1 MRTEVPAS
9 RLTRVVGRFSED
21 RRANVAIIFALALIP
36 IVGCVGAGIDYGHA
50 ISVRTALQ
58 AALDSTALM
67 LSKSAATSNS
77 SQLQSTGQNYFKGLF
92 DRPDVTNV
100 TINAT
105 YSTASGQQVI
115 VNGSA
120 QVATFFMQILG
131 YNSLTVTGS
140 STTTWG
146 MSRLRVALV
155 LDNTGSMAQS
165 NKITELKSAT
175 NNLLTQLQNA
185 AASNGDVYVSIIPFV
200 KDVNIDP
207 SNSAASWIDWTD
219 WDANNG
225 TCSGAGGG
233 GGGGGGGFGSSHGS
247 MGSSQS
253 TCSGTWKPANHNTW
267 NGCVMDR
274 GDTSGPDPQNY
285 DTNVVL
291 PALGIA
297 ATQFTAEQYSACPQ
311 AAMGLSYD
319 WSSMT
324 KLVNKM
330 QPNGNTNQA
339 IGLALGWMSLTGGG
353 PFTAP
358 AMDPNY
364 SYNQVIIILTDGL
377 NTQDRWYSAQSQI
390 DARQTMTCN
399 NIKASGITIYT
410 VQVSTDGTPVSPLLQ
425 QCASDSSK
433 FFFLT
438 SSTQIVTTFNQI
450 GTNLSQLYIAK

>member
-1 MRTEVPAS
+1 MMTAPVSS
-9 RLTRVVGRFSED
+9 RLARYVRSFAADKG
-21 RRANVAIIFALALIP
+21 ANVAITFALALVP
-36 IVGCVGAGIDYGHA
+36 IIGFVGASIDYGHA
-50 ISVRTALQ
+50 VSVRTAMQ

-67 LSKSAATSNS
+67 LSKSAATSTS
-77 SQLQSTGQNYFKGLF
+77 AQLQSTAKNYFNGLF
-92 DRPDVTNV
+92 DRADAANV
-100 TINAT
+100 AITAT
-105 YSTASGQQVI
+105 YSTSSGQQVI

-120 QVATFFMQILG
+120 QVATYFMQILG
-131 YNSLTVTGS
+131 YNSLTVTGT

-146 MSRLRVALV
+146 MSRLRVALI

-165 NKITELKSAT
+165 NKIGELKTAT
-175 NNLLTQLQNA
+175 GNLLTQLQNA
-185 AASNGDVYVSIIPFV
+185 ASTDGDVYVSIIPFV
-200 KDVNIDP
+200 KDVNVDP
-207 SNSAASWIDWTD
+207 SNSSASWIDWTD
-219 WDANNG
+219 WNANNG

-233 GGGGGGGFGSSHGS
+233 SGGGGGGFGSSNGS
-247 MGSSQS
+247 MGASQS
-253 TCSGTWKPANHNTW
+253 TCTGTWTPANHNTW
-267 NGCVMDR
+267 NGCVIDR
-274 GDTSGPDPQNY
+274 GDTTGPDPQNY

-297 ATQFTAEQYSACPQ
+297 ATQFAAEQYSACPQ
-311 AAMGLSYD
+311 AATGLSYD
-319 WSSMT
+319 WSAMN
-324 KLVNKM
+324 KLVSKM

-377 NTQDRWYSAQSQI
+377 NTQDRWYSIQSQI

-399 NIKASGITIYT
+399 NIKAAGITIYT
-410 VQVSTDGTPVSPLLQ
+410 VQVSTDGTPLSPLLQ

-438 SSTQIVTTFNQI
+438 SSSQIVTTFSQI
-450 GTNLSQLYIAK
+450 GTSLSQLYIAK

>member
-1 MRTEVPAS
+1 MMTAPVSS
-9 RLTRVVGRFSED
+9 RLARYVCTFAADKG
-21 RRANVAIIFALALIP
+21 ANVAITFALALVP
-36 IVGCVGAGIDYGHA
+36 IIGFVGASIDYGHA
-50 ISVRTALQ
+50 VSVRTAMQ

-67 LSKSAATSNS
+67 LSKSAATATS
-77 SQLQSTGQNYFKGLF
+77 SQLQSAAQNYFNGLF
-92 DRPDVTNV
+92 DRPDAANA

-105 YSTASGQQVI
+105 YSTTSGQQVI

-120 QVATFFMQILG
+120 QVATYFMQILG
-131 YNSLTVTGS
+131 YNSLTVTGT

-165 NKITELKSAT
+165 NKIGELKTAT
-175 NNLLTQLQNA
+175 GNLLTQLQNA
-185 AASNGDVYVSIIPFV
+185 ASTDGDVYVSIIPFV
-200 KDVNIDP
+200 KDVNVDP
-207 SNSAASWIDWTD
+207 SNSSASWIDWTD

-225 TCSGAGGG
+225 TCTAAVGSGS
-233 GGGGGGGFGSSHGS
+233 GGFGG
-247 MGSSQS
+247 SQS
-253 TCSGTWKPANHNTW
+253 TCTGTWKPANHNTW
-267 NGCVMDR
+267 KGCVMDR
-274 GDTSGPDPQNY
+274 GDSTGPDPQNY

-291 PALGIA
+291 PALGIT
-297 ATQFTAEQYSACPQ
+297 ATQFAAEQYSACPQ
-311 AAMGLSYD
+311 AATGLSYD
-319 WSSMT
+319 WSAMNT
-324 KLVNKM
+324 LVNKM
-330 QPNGNTNQA
+330 QPNGTTNQA

-377 NTQDRWYSAQSQI
+377 NTQDRWYSIQSQI

-399 NIKASGITIYT
+399 NIKASGIAIYT
-410 VQVSTDGTPVSPLLQ
+410 VQVSTDGTPLSPLLQ

-438 SSTQIVTTFNQI
+438 SSSQIVTTFSQI
-450 GTNLSQLYIAK
+450 GTSLSQLYIAK